1 MNLKLQR
8 FCKQVFFATRLR
20 AQPATLIESCLDQI
34 GAAAE
39 EVIPFPDG
47 AENDR
52 LCEVLASEF
61 CRSFAD
67 LFQMLR
73 CEAKTVQVDMLCKI
87 QAI

>member
-1 MNLKLQR
+1 MERCRCAVLPW
-8 FCKQVFFATRLR
+8 VFATRLR

-52 LCEVLASEF
+52 LCEILVSEF

-73 CEAKTVQVDMLCKI
+73 CEAETVQVDMLCKI

>member
-1 MNLKLQR
+1 MERCRCAILPW
-8 FCKQVFFATRLR
+8 VFATRLR

-73 CEAKTVQVDMLCKI
+73 CEAET
-87 QAI
+87 AR